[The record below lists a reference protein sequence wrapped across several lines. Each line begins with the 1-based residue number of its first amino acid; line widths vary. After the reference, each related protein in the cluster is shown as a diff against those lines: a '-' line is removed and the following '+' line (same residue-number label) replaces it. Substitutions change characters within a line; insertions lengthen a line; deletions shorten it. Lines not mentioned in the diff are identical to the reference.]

1 MGLRPFMPKSSN
13 QLALARQW
21 EMLKR
26 LPSRGPGITASD
38 LTAYLKEEKQ
48 FEVSKRTVERDLIEL
63 AATFGIRCND
73 NSTPY
78 GWHWLPGKQCDFT
91 SIDLA
96 DAMSLVLAE
105 DVLAKLL
112 PSPMLVALQS
122 KFALAR
128 SKLAAVETHRYA
140 RWADKVRH
148 VPTTMT
154 LIPPKVDA
162 RVLAT
167 VQEAL
172 LQERQVVVAYTAP
185 SDKKAG
191 DITLH
196 PLSLI
201 LRGSTPY
208 LVATAYDYP
217 DIRLYAVHRVK
228 SAALTDDKI
237 TPLKGYT
244 TDGYLAAGGMQF
256 GSGKTIRLKA
266 WVSNELG
273 IYLAET
279 PLAETQTLKTK
290 GDRHLLTA
298 EVPDSWQLRWWILS
312 QGDGITVVAPARL
325 KAEITAT
332 LKAAAENYRQPAAP

>member
-1 MGLRPFMPKSSN
+1 MPKSSN

-26 LPSRGPGITASD
+26 LPGRSPGITASD
-38 LTAYLKEEKQ
+38 LTAYLKDEMG

-63 AATFGIRCND
+63 SNTFGLVCND
-73 NSTPY
+73 QSVPY
-78 GWHWLPGKQCDFT
+78 GWHWLPGKQCDFAG
-91 SIDLA
+91 IDLA

-105 DVLAKLL
+105 DVLVKLL
-112 PSPMLVALQS
+112 PASMLATLQPR
-122 KFALAR
+122 FALAR
-128 SKLAAVETHRYA
+128 SKLATVGNHRYA

-185 SDKKAG
+185 SDRKAG
-191 DITLH
+191 DIRLH

-217 DIRLYAVHRVK
+217 DIRLYAIHRMK
-228 SAALTDDKI
+228 SATLTGDKI
-237 TPLKGYT
+237 TPPKGYT
-244 TDGYLAAGGMQF
+244 TDGYLASGAMQF
-256 GSGKTIRLKA
+256 GTGKIIRLKA

-279 PLAETQTLKTK
+279 PLSDKQTIRFNK
-290 GDRHLLTA
+290 GRHLLTA

-312 QGDGITVVAPARL
+312 QGAGIIILTPKHLRTEL
-325 KAEITAT
+325 AEVLNTT
-332 LKAAAENYRQPAAP
+332 YSNYQ

>member
-1 MGLRPFMPKSSN
+1 MPKSSN

-21 EMLKR
+21 EMLKK
-26 LPSRGPGITASD
+26 LPCRGPGITAGELAS
-38 LTAYLKEEKQ
+38 YLREEKQ

-73 NSTPY
+73 SSMPY

-96 DAMSLVLAE
+96 DAMSLVLAG

-112 PSPMLVALQS
+112 PSPMLTALQP

-148 VPTTMT
+148 VPTSMSFV
-154 LIPPKVDA
+154 PPKVDA
-162 RVLAT
+162 QVLAT

-172 LQERQVVVAYTAP
+172 LQERQVLVVYTAP

-191 DITLH
+191 EITLH

-208 LVATAYDYP
+208 LVATAYDYH
-217 DIRLYAVHRVK
+217 DVRLYCRREPA
-228 SAALTDDKI
+228 S
-237 TPLKGYT
+237 
-244 TDGYLAAGGMQF
+244 
-256 GSGKTIRLKA
+256 
-266 WVSNELG
+266 
-273 IYLAET
+273 
-279 PLAETQTLKTK
+279 
-290 GDRHLLTA
+290 LLSH
-298 EVPDSWQLRWWILS
+298 PPI
-312 QGDGITVVAPARL
+312 
-325 KAEITAT
+325 
-332 LKAAAENYRQPAAP
+332 